1 MRWNAS
7 DSSNRIHLAI
17 EGSCGGTTMA
27 LQMAA
32 NEIIK
37 GSRVLWVGLE
47 MPNST
52 RFQQLFAHISP
63 VASSKFHAMMMSG
76 TLDKAVDAL
85 ISAANNLPSVSLI
98 ILDDWCENSGK
109 ISQKHLSEI
118 KRCSENVSKQI
129 KIILISKG
137 TVDASGK
144 RTGAIFARSENYF
157 LENGFEIWTL
167 SKSKDGNYRNL
178 VIDEV
183 VNKLK
188 IVDEGVELVS

>member
-1 MRWNAS
+1 MRWNTS
-7 DSSNRIHLAI
+7 DSSKRIHLAI
-17 EGSCGGTTMA
+17 EGSCGGTTIG

-32 NEIIK
+32 NEISK

-47 MPNST
+47 MPNPT

-76 TLDKAVDAL
+76 TLDKAVDSL
-85 ISAANNLPSVSLI
+85 ISASKNLPSVSLI
-98 ILDDWCENSGK
+98 IIDDWCESNGK
-109 ISQKHLSEI
+109 ISQKYLREI
-118 KRCSENVSKQI
+118 KRCSDNVSKQI

-167 SKSKDGNYRNL
+167 SKSKDGYNRNL
-178 VIDEV
+178 VIDNV

>member
-17 EGSCGGTTMA
+17 EGSCGGTTIG

-47 MPNST
+47 MPNPT

-118 KRCSENVSKQI
+118 KRCSDNVSKQI

-144 RTGAIFARSENYF
+144 RIGAIFARSENYF

-167 SKSKDGNYRNL
+167 AKSKDGHYRNL
-178 VIDEV
+178 VINEV

-188 IVDEGVELVS
+188 IIDEGVELVS

>member
-17 EGSCGGTTMA
+17 EGSCGGTTIG

-32 NEIIK
+32 NEISK
-37 GSRVLWVGLE
+37 GSRVLWDGLE
-47 MPNST
+47 MPNPN

-109 ISQKHLSEI
+109 ISQKYLSEI
-118 KRCSENVSKQI
+118 KRCSDNVSKQI

-144 RTGAIFARSENYF
+144 RIGAIFARSENYF

-167 SKSKDGNYRNL
+167 AKSKDGHYRNL
-178 VIDEV
+178 VTNEV

-188 IVDEGVELVS
+188 IIDEGVELVS

>member
-17 EGSCGGTTMA
+17 EGSCGGTTIG

-47 MPNST
+47 MPNPT

-109 ISQKHLSEI
+109 ISQKYLTEI
-118 KRCSENVSKQI
+118 KRCSDNVSKQI

-144 RTGAIFARSENYF
+144 RTGEIFARSENYF
-157 LENGFEIWTL
+157 LKNGFEIWTL
-167 SKSKDGNYRNL
+167 SKSKDGHYRNL
-178 VIDEV
+178 VIGEV
-183 VNKLK
+183 ENKLK

>member
-7 DSSNRIHLAI
+7 DSSNRIHFAI
-17 EGSCGGTTMA
+17 EGSCGGTTIG

-32 NEIIK
+32 NEISK

-47 MPNST
+47 MPNPT

-109 ISQKHLSEI
+109 ISQKYLSEI
-118 KRCSENVSKQI
+118 KRCSDNVSKQI

-144 RTGAIFARSENYF
+144 RIGAIFARSENYF

-167 SKSKDGNYRNL
+167 AKSKDGHYRNL
-178 VIDEV
+178 VTNEV

-188 IVDEGVELVS
+188 IIDEGVELVS

>member
-17 EGSCGGTTMA
+17 EGSCGGTTIA

-76 TLDKAVDAL
+76 TLIKQL
-85 ISAANNLPSVSLI
+85 MPLFLQPI
-98 ILDDWCENSGK
+98 ICL
-109 ISQKHLSEI
+109 Q
-118 KRCSENVSKQI
+118 
-129 KIILISKG
+129 
-137 TVDASGK
+137 
-144 RTGAIFARSENYF
+144 F
-157 LENGFEIWTL
+157 LL
-167 SKSKDGNYRNL
+167 
-178 VIDEV
+178 
-183 VNKLK
+183 
-188 IVDEGVELVS
+188 

>member
-7 DSSNRIHLAI
+7 DSSKRIHLAI
-17 EGSCGGTTMA
+17 EGSCGGTTIG

-32 NEIIK
+32 NEISK
-37 GSRVLWVGLE
+37 GSRVLWVGLD
-47 MPNST
+47 MPNPT

-63 VASSKFHAMMMSG
+63 VASSKFHAMIMSG

-98 ILDDWCENSGK
+98 ILDDWCESSGK
-109 ISQKHLSEI
+109 ISQKYLSEI
-118 KRCSENVSKQI
+118 KRCSDNVSKQI

-144 RTGAIFARSENYF
+144 RNGAIFARSENYF
-157 LENGFEIWTL
+157 LKNGFEIWTL
-167 SKSKDGNYRNL
+167 SKSKDGYNRNL
-178 VIDEV
+178 VIDNV

-188 IVDEGVELVS
+188 IVDEGVEFVS

>member
-17 EGSCGGTTMA
+17 EGSCGGTTIG

-32 NEIIK
+32 NEISK
-37 GSRVLWVGLE
+37 GSRVLWVGLD
-47 MPNST
+47 MPNPT

-63 VASSKFHAMMMSG
+63 IASSKFHAMMMSG

-85 ISAANNLPSVSLI
+85 ISAAKNLPSVSLI
-98 ILDDWCENSGK
+98 VLDDWCENSGK
-109 ISQKHLSEI
+109 ISKNYLREI
-118 KRCSENVSKQI
+118 QRCSDNVGKEI

-144 RTGAIFARSENYF
+144 KTGVIFARSENFF
-157 LENGFEIWTL
+157 LQNGFEIWTL
-167 SKSKDGNYRNL
+167 AKTEDGNYRNL
-178 VIDEV
+178 MINNLVQR
-183 VNKLK
+183 LK
-188 IVDEGVELVS
+188 IVDEGMELVS

>member
-17 EGSCGGTTMA
+17 EGSCGGTTIG

-32 NEIIK
+32 NEISK
-37 GSRVLWVGLE
+37 GSRVLWVGLD
-47 MPNST
+47 MPNPT
-52 RFQQLFAHISP
+52 RFQQLFSHISP

-76 TLDKAVDAL
+76 TLDKAVDSL
-85 ISAANNLPSVSLI
+85 ISAAKNLPSVSLI

-109 ISQKHLSEI
+109 IPKKYLTEI
-118 KRCSENVSKQI
+118 QRCSDNVSEQI

-144 RTGAIFARSENYF
+144 KTGAIFARSENFF

-167 SKSKDGNYRNL
+167 AKDKDGHYRNL
-178 VIDEV
+178 VTNEV

-188 IVDEGVELVS
+188 IVDEGLELVS

>member
-1 MRWNAS
+1 MRWNARKS
-7 DSSNRIHLAI
+7 TNRIHLAI
-17 EGSCGGTTMA
+17 EGSCGGTTVG

-32 NEIIK
+32 NQISE

-47 MPNST
+47 MPNPI

-85 ISAANNLPSVSLI
+85 ISAAKNLPSVSLI
-98 ILDDWCENSGK
+98 ILDDWCDNSGK
-109 ISQKHLSEI
+109 ISKKYLSEI
-118 KRCSENVSKQI
+118 QRCSDYVSKDI

-144 RTGAIFARSENYF
+144 KTGAIFARSENYF
-157 LENGFEIWTL
+157 RENGFEIWTL
-167 SKSKDGNYRNL
+167 SKSKDGHYRDL
-178 VIDEV
+178 VTSEV
-183 VNKLK
+183 VTQLK
-188 IVDEGVELVS
+188 IVDEGMELVA

>member
-17 EGSCGGTTMA
+17 EGSCGGTTIG

-32 NEIIK
+32 NEISK
-37 GSRVLWVGLE
+37 GSRVLWVGLD
-47 MPNST
+47 MPNPT
-52 RFQQLFAHISP
+52 RFQQLFSHISP

-85 ISAANNLPSVSLI
+85 ISAAKNLPSVSLI

-109 ISQKHLSEI
+109 IAKKYLTEI
-118 KRCSENVSKQI
+118 KRCSDNVSQQI

-144 RTGAIFARSENYF
+144 KTGAIFARSENFF

-167 SKSKDGNYRNL
+167 AKNKDGHNRNL
-178 VIDEV
+178 VINEV

-188 IVDEGVELVS
+188 IVDEGLELVS

>member
-17 EGSCGGTTMA
+17 EGSCGGTTIA

>member
-17 EGSCGGTTMA
+17 EGSCGGTTIG

-32 NEIIK
+32 NEISK
-37 GSRVLWVGLE
+37 GSRVLWVGLD
-47 MPNST
+47 MPNPT
-52 RFQQLFAHISP
+52 RFQQLFSHISP

-76 TLDKAVDAL
+76 TLDKAVDSL
-85 ISAANNLPSVSLI
+85 ISAAKNLPSVSLI

-109 ISQKHLSEI
+109 ISKKYLTEI
-118 KRCSENVSKQI
+118 QRCSDNVSEQI

-144 RTGAIFARSENYF
+144 KTGARCARSENFF
-157 LENGFEIWTL
+157 LDNGFEIWTL
-167 SKSKDGNYRNL
+167 AKNKDGH
-178 VIDEV
+178 
-183 VNKLK
+183 
-188 IVDEGVELVS
+188 

>member
-17 EGSCGGTTMA
+17 EGSCGGTTIG

-32 NEIIK
+32 NEISK

-47 MPNST
+47 MPNPT

-109 ISQKHLSEI
+109 ISQKYLSEI
-118 KRCSENVSKQI
+118 KRCSDNVSKQI

-137 TVDASGK
+137 TVDASGN
-144 RTGAIFARSENYF
+144 RIGAIFARSENYF

-167 SKSKDGNYRNL
+167 AKSKDGHYRNL
-178 VIDEV
+178 VTNEV

-188 IVDEGVELVS
+188 IIDEGVELVS

>member
-17 EGSCGGTTMA
+17 EGSCGGTTIG

-32 NEIIK
+32 NEISK
-37 GSRVLWVGLE
+37 GSRVLWFGLE
-47 MPNST
+47 MPNPT

-63 VASSKFHAMMMSG
+63 VASSKFHALMMSG

-109 ISQKHLSEI
+109 ISQKYLSEI
-118 KRCSENVSKQI
+118 KRCSDNVSKQI

-144 RTGAIFARSENYF
+144 RIGAIFARSENYF

-167 SKSKDGNYRNL
+167 AKSKDGHYRNL
-178 VIDEV
+178 VTNEV

-188 IVDEGVELVS
+188 IIDEGVELVS

>member
-17 EGSCGGTTMA
+17 EGSCGGTTIA

-118 KRCSENVSKQI
+118 KRCSDNVSKQI

-144 RTGAIFARSENYF
+144 RIGAIFARSENYF

-167 SKSKDGNYRNL
+167 AKSKDGHYRNL
-178 VIDEV
+178 VTNEV

-188 IVDEGVELVS
+188 IIDEGVELVS